1 MSKQP
6 LEVAIQQGSKHE
18 VSVALRNY
26 KLPNGAVNYPA
37 VLSIPV
43 KQRLPEMAKNDFSG
57 TSIMVGAGIT
67 MAMETMNLKN
77 PLLPIQI
84 VDLSEMII
92 DTAAEDNLSLEDVM
106 LFLQKLVRGEY
117 GKFYE
122 SMDIPKF
129 MDFFEIYRQER
140 HNALVQIRE
149 NQHLEYKGMGD
160 GNRTTIKDGLD
171 DHFANITGRL
181 SDLKERLKEKA
192 NGNNS

>member
-1 MSKQP
+1 MLKQP
-6 LEVAIQQGSKHE
+6 LEVAIQQGNKHE
-18 VSVALRNY
+18 VSVALREF
-26 KLPNGAVNYPA
+26 KLQNGAVNYPA
-37 VLSIPV
+37 ILSIPV

-92 DTAAEDNLSLEDVM
+92 DSAAEDNLSLEDVM

-129 MDFFEIYRQER
+129 MDFFEMYREQR
-140 HNALVQIRE
+140 HNALMQIRK
-149 NQHLEYKGMGD
+149 NRHLEFKGLGD
-160 GNRTTIKDGLD
+160 GNRTTTKDDLD
-171 DHFANITGRL
+171 EHFASITGRL
-181 SDLKERLKEKA
+181 SDLKERLKEKM
-192 NGNNS
+192 NEPNE